1 MGWIPGW
8 GSLWIVH
15 PFVLAPNFVSVTPS
29 MGILFSILRRNEVS
43 TCWSLFLIFL
53 CFANCILLGTKKGA
67 QGKEWEGEDPHPNRV
82 PPMLLSVRCGRV
94 AIYLPLIPGWASKPL
109 THSSGCGKG
118 QAVLPGIPGATLLKP
133 PGLWERGMREE
144 APNTCESEHSGSR

>member
-1 MGWIPGW
+1 
-8 GSLWIVH
+8 
-15 PFVLAPNFVSVTPS
+15 
-29 MGILFSILRRNEVS
+29 MGILFSILRRNEIS

-53 CFANCILLGTKKGA
+53 CFANCILLGTKMGS

-82 PPMLLSVRCGRV
+82 PPMLWSVRPGRA

-109 THSSGCGKG
+109 THSSGFGKG
-118 QAVLPGIPGATLLKP
+118 QAVLCGNSGATLLKP

-144 APNTCESEHSGSR
+144 VPNTGESECSGS